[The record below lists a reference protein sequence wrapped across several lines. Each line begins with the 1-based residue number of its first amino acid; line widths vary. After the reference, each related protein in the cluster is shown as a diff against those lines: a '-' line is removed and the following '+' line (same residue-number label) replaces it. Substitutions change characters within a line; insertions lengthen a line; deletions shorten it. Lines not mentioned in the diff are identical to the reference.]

1 MRVGIGYDIHRF
13 ADGRPLVI
21 GGVEIPSVRGLEGH
35 SDADVLLH
43 AVIDALLGAIG
54 APDVGEQFPTSD
66 PAYANI
72 SSVRLLEQA
81 AALVT
86 RQGFSIHNIDAT
98 IVVQEPHLSPFKA
111 AMVGNIQRTL
121 QLRDGQVS
129 VKAKTNEQLD
139 AIGRGEGIAVYAV
152 ALVEQRQDSR

>member
-13 ADGRPLVI
+13 AEGRPLVI
-21 GGVEIPSVRGLEGH
+21 GGVEIPSVRGLDGH

-66 PAYANI
+66 PTYANI
-72 SSVRLLEQA
+72 SSLRLLEQVER
-81 AALVT
+81 LVT
-86 RQGFSIHNIDAT
+86 ARGFVIQNIDAT
-98 IVVQEPHLSPFKA
+98 VVVQEPHLSPFKA
-111 AMVGNIQRTL
+111 AMAGHIQRTL
-121 QLRDGQVS
+121 HLGDGQVS

>member
-13 ADGRPLVI
+13 TEGRPLVI
-21 GGVEIPSVRGLEGH
+21 GGVEIPSVRGLDGH

-72 SSVRLLEQA
+72 SSLRLLEQVER
-81 AALVT
+81 LVT
-86 RQGFSIHNIDAT
+86 ARGFVIQNIDAT
-98 IVVQEPHLSPFKA
+98 VVVQEPHLSPFKA
-111 AMVGNIQRTL
+111 AMAAHIQRTL
-121 QLRDGQVS
+121 RLGDGQVS

-139 AIGRGEGIAVYAV
+139 AIGHGDGIAVYAV

>member
-13 ADGRPLVI
+13 AEGRPLVL
-21 GGVEIPSVRGLEGH
+21 GGVEIPSVRGLDGH

-72 SSVRLLEQA
+72 SSVRLLEQV

-86 RQGFSIHNIDAT
+86 ARGFVVRNIDAT

-111 AMVGNIQRTL
+111 AMVGAIQRTL

-152 ALVEQRQDSR
+152 ALVEERRA

>member
-1 MRVGIGYDIHRF
+1 MRVGVGYDIHRF
-13 ADGRPLVI
+13 AEGRRLII
-21 GGVEIPSVRGLEGH
+21 GGVEIPSVQGLDGH

-72 SSVRLLEQA
+72 SSVKLLERVDQ
-81 AALVT
+81 LVT
-86 RQGFSIHNIDAT
+86 SRGFAIQNIDAT
-98 IVVQEPHLSPFKA
+98 IVAQAPHLSPFKT
-111 AMVGNIQRTL
+111 AMISNIQHALR
-121 QLRDGQVS
+121 LRDGQVS

-139 AIGRGEGIAVYAV
+139 AIGHGEGIAAYAV
-152 ALVEQRQDSR
+152 VLVEEPRA